1 MENELEELK
10 QSRDADRKRNKDK
23 IYELEREVVKEKDR
37 LKKEMDLQLQEARSK
52 MLDIAHSKLEAVG
65 VLNSQLCLIKYR
77 QPKSL

>member
-52 MLDIAHSKLEAVG
+52 MLDIAHSKLEAV
-65 VLNSQLCLIKYR
+65 VSLI
-77 QPKSL
+77 SNCVH